1 MDTTKIVLKTSEA
14 TELYLF
20 LIGAVLPWVRSYPDA
35 TLYQVKT
42 LLDVTEAIGE
52 ALKEARKGE
61 KNG

>member
-20 LIGAVLPWVRSYPDA
+20 LNASLLPWVRAYPDA
-35 TLYQVKT
+35 TIYQVKT

-61 KNG
+61 RNG